1 MLIKLAWRNLWRNKL
16 RTAIMLGAIV
26 FGLVGVVA
34 MMAFMTGLVNSMLD
48 NAIAWQT
55 SHIQIHNKAYV
66 DNPDIKQRIVDSD
79 RLIAQLDQQG
89 NIAHYSQRFIANG
102 MVASARS
109 TRGVRINGINIEQE
123 QSVTPLAQHI
133 IQGEWL
139 DSQGRNPVLVSE
151 KTAQQL
157 KLRVGSKVVLTFSD
171 LNGEVAGAAFRVR
184 GVFKTPSTAFDE
196 GNIYVRQ
203 TDLTALAGGTGAH
216 EIAIVVKQPDKL
228 AETVHKLTA
237 IAGDNNQVRDWQQ
250 VQPMLASMTNSMQT
264 SNNIMLGI
272 FVIAMG
278 FGIVNIM
285 LMSVF
290 ERSQELGVLLAVGMQ
305 KQKVFM
311 LITLESA
318 LLGVC
323 GSVIGI
329 AVCLLLVGLFGRT
342 GISLSALAEGLGTYG
357 IDTLLYPQVDFDQY
371 VTIFITVLCASI
383 MAAFYPAR
391 QILKLRPAQ
400 AMAEKH

>member
-79 RLIAQLDQQG
+79 RLIAQLDQQE

-139 DSQGRNPVLVSE
+139 DNQGRNPVLVSD

-203 TDLTALAGGTGAH
+203 MDLTALAGGTGAH
-216 EIAIVVKQPDKL
+216 EIAIVVNQTDKL
-228 AETVHKLTA
+228 TETVHKLTA

-329 AVCLLLVGLFGRT
+329 SICLLLVGLFGRT